1 MKIRRCR
8 VGSYRRVG
16 RRALVSR
23 AGDERDSHR
32 ANPRRAA
39 GRYVGRVLVGSVEQ
53 SEDGDHGGRPGLG
66 GSRVYKVAI
75 RAGKTEITVS

>member
-23 AGDERDSHR
+23 AGDERDSHP
-32 ANPRRAA
+32 ANPGRAA
-39 GRYVGRVLVGSVEQ
+39 GRYVGRVLGSVEQ

-66 GSRVYKVAI
+66 GSRVYKGAI